1 MPSKAID
8 YSAVSFY
15 KICCLDPSIPDI
27 YVGHTTN
34 FTRRKHQHK
43 STCNTETGKGY
54 NYYVYQFIR
63 ENGGWNNWTML
74 ELCNR
79 SCENKHDAELVERGY
94 IEDLKASLN
103 KQIPTRTMI
112 EYYKDNRE
120 ELREKHKKYHEYNR
134 EKRNEHSTKYWEE
147 HREELREKQK
157 KYYECHRE
165 ERLEYNKKYTEDHRE
180 ERNEKQ
186 KKYYE
191 EQREERLKKQKKYH
205 EEHREEIREKQ
216 KKYQQENKDKINERK
231 RLARLA
237 KKSSSG
243 SI

>member
-34 FTRRKHQHK
+34 FTRRKCTHK
-43 STCNTETGKGY
+43 SSCNTETSIGY
-54 NYYVYQFIR
+54 NIYVYKFIR
-63 ENGGWNNWTML
+63 DNGGWNNWTML

-79 SCENKHDAELVERGY
+79 SCENKHDAERIERGY

-103 KQIPTRTMI
+103 KQIPTRTDP
-112 EYYKDNRE
+112 EYG
-120 ELREKHKKYHEYNR
+120 KKYR
-134 EKRNEHSTKYWEE
+134 
-147 HREELREKQK
+147 
-157 KYYECHRE
+157 
-165 ERLEYNKKYTEDHRE
+165 EDHRE
-180 ERNEKQ
+180 ELLEKNKKYYEDHREELLEYQ

-191 EQREERLKKQKKYH
+191 EHHEERIKTNKKYKEDHH
-205 EEHREEIREKQ
+205 EELREKK
-216 KKYQQENKDKINERK
+216 KKYYEENKDKLNERK

>member
-15 KICCLDPSIPDI
+15 KICCLDQSIPDI

-34 FTRRKHQHK
+34 FTRRKCNHK
-43 STCNTETGKGY
+43 SKCNTETGKCY
-54 NYYVYQFIR
+54 NVYVYQFIR
-63 ENGGWNNWTML
+63 DNGGWNNWTML

-103 KQIPTRTMI
+103 KIIPTRTNS
-112 EYYKDNRE
+112 EYYKD
-120 ELREKHKKYHEYNR
+120 
-134 EKRNEHSTKYWEE
+134 
-147 HREELREKQK
+147 HREELLEKRK
-157 KYYECHRE
+157 KYYEDNREECKKYREDHHEEILKKKKKYYEDHRE
-165 ERLEYNKKYTEDHRE
+165 ERLE
-180 ERNEKQ
+180 KQ
-186 KKYYE
+186 KKYKE
-191 EQREERLKKQKKYH
+191 
-205 EEHREEIREKQ
+205 
-216 KKYQQENKDKINERK
+216 ENKDKINER